1 MDALLSDNWGGPVWD
16 KNSMSPKQFAEKVGG
31 PLNTLLAQA
40 TYRRV
45 IRQP

>member
-1 MDALLSDNWGGPVWD
+1 
-16 KNSMSPKQFAEKVGG
+16 MSPKQFAVKVDG

-45 IRQP
+45 IKRP